1 MTYDEISQ
9 LVASMTTMTE
19 YNHMVACLKTKY
31 KQLQSIQ
38 KAQFVL
44 GSKVQFNDK
53 LGNTYTGIVL
63 KKNPKTII
71 VQTATGKWRVGPS
84 LLKIAA

>member
-9 LVASMTTMTE
+9 FVASMTNMTE
-19 YNHMVACLKTKY
+19 YNHMVACLKVKY

-38 KAQFVL
+38 KAQFTL
-44 GSKVQFNDK
+44 GGKVQFTDK
-53 LGNTYTGIVL
+53 LGNTHYGTVL

-71 VQTATGKWRVGPS
+71 VQTATGKWQVGPS